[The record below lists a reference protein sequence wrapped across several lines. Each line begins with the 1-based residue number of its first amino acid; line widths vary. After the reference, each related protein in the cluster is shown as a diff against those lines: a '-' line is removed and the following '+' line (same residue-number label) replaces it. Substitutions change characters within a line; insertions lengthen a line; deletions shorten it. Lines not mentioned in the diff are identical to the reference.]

1 MELLG
6 KSFDILF
13 EEQNKKFTLKTI
25 SMIAIQML
33 ERIEFIHNKN
43 IIHRD
48 IKPDNFSMGIDNKNY
63 ILYIL
68 DFGLSKKYKSKKTN
82 EHIKYKENIK
92 KLTGTARYAS
102 INALGGC
109 EQSRR
114 DDLESIGYV
123 LLYFLKGNLPWQG
136 LKIEKGEDRFKKIYL
151 KKKEINSEILCFG
164 LPNEIKIY
172 IDYTRNLKFEENPDY
187 SFLKGLFVSIL
198 EREKCYFDFYF
209 DWMNDKCD
217 FYDNLFL
224 KYMNMYLQIN
234 HNLDF
239 YIIDKENK
247 NEYYNENIFWN
258 MGIEMEK
265 YVKKI
270 IENGPDT
277 DIEDEE
283 KKNDIMDSVNNNN
296 DNNNDNNINMNIND
310 INNKDKNENI
320 INYNN
325 NNMIEKND
333 IDNNNLN
340 KDDCFIF

>member
-13 EEQNKKFTLKTI
+13 EEQNKKFTLKTV
-25 SMIAIQML
+25 SMLAIQML

-68 DFGLSKKYKSKKTN
+68 DFGLSKKYKSTKTN
-82 EHIKYKENIK
+82 EHIKYKENI

-123 LLYFLKGNLPWQG
+123 LIYFLKGNLPWQG
-136 LKIEKGEDRFKKIYL
+136 LKIEKGEDRFHKIYL

-164 LPNEIKIY
+164 LPNEIKIF
-172 IDYTRNLKFEENPDY
+172 IDYTRNLKFEENPNY

-198 EREKCYFDFYF
+198 EKEKCCFDFCF
-209 DWMNDKCD
+209 DWINEKPHFC
-217 FYDNLFL
+217 DNLYQ

-247 NEYYNENIFWN
+247 NEYYNENIFCN
-258 MGIEMEK
+258 MGIEKEK
-265 YVKKI
+265 YFKRI

-283 KKNDIMDSVNNNN
+283 KKKNDIKNNNFSNYDNNINEITDKKENDIKYN
-296 DNNNDNNINMNIND
+296 DNNNIKENNEI
-310 INNKDKNENI
+310 DKNNVNE
-320 INYNN
+320 
-325 NNMIEKND
+325 E
-333 IDNNNLN
+333 
-340 KDDCFIF
+340 DCFIF

>member
-6 KSFDILF
+6 KSLDVIF

-25 SMIAIQML
+25 SMLAIQMI

-68 DFGLSKKYKSKKTN
+68 DFGLSKKYKSTKTK
-82 EHIKYKENIK
+82 EHIKYKENR

-123 LLYFLKGNLPWQG
+123 LIYFLKSNLPWQG

-164 LPNEIKIY
+164 LPNEIKMF

-198 EREKCYFDFYF
+198 EREKCYFDFCF
-209 DWMNDKCD
+209 DWLNEKPDL
-217 FYDNLFL
+217 YDNLYL
-224 KYMNMYLQIN
+224 KYMNMYLQTN

-239 YIIDKENK
+239 YIIEKENK
-247 NEYYNENIFWN
+247 NEYYNENIFCN
-258 MGIEMEK
+258 MGIEKEK
-265 YVKKI
+265 YFKRI

-283 KKNDIMDSVNNNN
+283 NKNDIKDKSNNNDDNNNNNIKEIKDKYENDINYN
-296 DNNNDNNINMNIND
+296 DNNNIKENN
-310 INNKDKNENI
+310 E
-320 INYNN
+320 NN
-325 NNMIEKND
+325 NNNVNEE
-333 IDNNNLN
+333 
-340 KDDCFIF
+340 DCLIF

>member
-123 LLYFLKGNLPWQG
+123 LIYFLKGNLPWQG
-136 LKIEKGEDRFKKIYL
+136 LKIEKGEDRFHKIYI

-164 LPNEIKIY
+164 LPNEIKIF
-172 IDYTRNLKFEENPDY
+172 IDYTRNLKFEENPNY

-198 EREKCYFDFYF
+198 EKEKCCFDFCF
-209 DWMNDKCD
+209 DW
-217 FYDNLFL
+217 
-224 KYMNMYLQIN
+224 IN
-234 HNLDF
+234 
-239 YIIDKENK
+239 
-247 NEYYNENIFWN
+247 
-258 MGIEMEK
+258 EK
-265 YVKKI
+265 PHFCYWI
-270 IENGPDT
+270 
-277 DIEDEE
+277 
-283 KKNDIMDSVNNNN
+283 
-296 DNNNDNNINMNIND
+296 
-310 INNKDKNENI
+310 
-320 INYNN
+320 Y
-325 NNMIEKND
+325 
-333 IDNNNLN
+333 
-340 KDDCFIF
+340 

>member
-6 KSFDILF
+6 KSLDIIF
-13 EEQNKKFTLKTI
+13 EEQNKKFTLKTV
-25 SMIAIQML
+25 SMLAIQML

-68 DFGLSKKYKSKKTN
+68 DFGLSKKYKSTKTK
-82 EHIKYKENIK
+82 EHIKYKENR

-123 LLYFLKGNLPWQG
+123 LIYFLKSNLPWQG

-164 LPNEIKIY
+164 LPNEIKMF

-198 EREKCYFDFYF
+198 EREKCYFDFCF
-209 DWMNDKCD
+209 DWLNEKPDL
-217 FYDNLFL
+217 YDNVYL
-224 KYMNMYLQIN
+224 KYMNMYLQTN

-239 YIIDKENK
+239 YIIEKENK

-277 DIEDEE
+277 DIEDE
-283 KKNDIMDSVNNNN
+283 KNKNDIKDKSNNNDDNNNNNIKEIKDKYENDINYN
-296 DNNNDNNINMNIND
+296 DNNNIKENN
-310 INNKDKNENI
+310 E
-320 INYNN
+320 NN
-325 NNMIEKND
+325 NNNVNEE
-333 IDNNNLN
+333 
-340 KDDCFIF
+340 DCLIF

>member
-13 EEQNKKFTLKTI
+13 EEQNKKFTLKTV
-25 SMIAIQML
+25 SMLAIQML

-68 DFGLSKKYKSKKTN
+68 DFGLSKKYKSTKTK
-82 EHIKYKENIK
+82 EHIKYKENI

-123 LLYFLKGNLPWQG
+123 LIYFLKGNLPWQG
-136 LKIEKGEDRFKKIYL
+136 LKIEKGEDRFHKIYL

-164 LPNEIKIY
+164 LPNEIKIF
-172 IDYTRNLKFEENPDY
+172 IDYTRNLKFEENPNY

-198 EREKCYFDFYF
+198 EKEKCCFDFCF
-209 DWMNDKCD
+209 DWINEKPHFC
-217 FYDNLFL
+217 DNLYQ

-247 NEYYNENIFWN
+247 NEYYNENIFCN
-258 MGIEMEK
+258 MGIEKEK
-265 YVKKI
+265 YFKRI

-283 KKNDIMDSVNNNN
+283 KKKNDIKNNNFSNYDNNINEIIDKKENDIKYN
-296 DNNNDNNINMNIND
+296 DNNNIKENN
-310 INNKDKNENI
+310 E
-320 INYNN
+320 
-325 NNMIEKND
+325 
-333 IDNNNLN
+333 IDNNNVN
-340 KDDCFIF
+340 EEDCFIF

>member
-13 EEQNKKFTLKTI
+13 EEQNKKFTLKTV
-25 SMIAIQML
+25 SMLAIQML

-123 LLYFLKGNLPWQG
+123 LIYFLKGNLPWQG
-136 LKIEKGEDRFKKIYL
+136 LKIEKGEDRFHKIYL

-164 LPNEIKIY
+164 LPNEIKIF
-172 IDYTRNLKFEENPDY
+172 IDYTRNLKFEENPNY

-198 EREKCYFDFYF
+198 EKEKCCFDFCF
-209 DWMNDKCD
+209 DWINEKPHFC
-217 FYDNLFL
+217 DNLYQ

-247 NEYYNENIFWN
+247 NEYYNENIFCN
-258 MGIEMEK
+258 MGIEKEK
-265 YVKKI
+265 YFKRI

-283 KKNDIMDSVNNNN
+283 KKKNDIKNNNFSNYDNNINEIIDKKENDIKYN
-296 DNNNDNNINMNIND
+296 DNNNIKENNEI
-310 INNKDKNENI
+310 DKNNVNE
-320 INYNN
+320 
-325 NNMIEKND
+325 E
-333 IDNNNLN
+333 
-340 KDDCFIF
+340 DCFIF